1 MKIRPIDPFIYTG
14 IHCPFTGVTIDFEAL
29 ESGDQFIPEG
39 SIVIGVIDCRG
50 DSPDTPETRSDW
62 FDTRWRDLFE
72 EAAESGAGVDCESL
86 IKAFDFPDGLAIKLA
101 YPESA
106 CMQMTKKHPHVR
118 LVRKTWSVKIFT
130 LVISVKRTDDA
141 SR

>member
-106 CMQMTKKHPHVR
+106 PVETYIVVR
-118 LVRKTWSVKIFT
+118 SSAWKEGYLLYADDQETPA
-130 LVISVKRTDDA
+130 RTFG
-141 SR
+141 